1 MKKSF
6 ITSGPMVF
14 SRQGTL
20 LLSLG
25 GDLFLSLFIFNT
37 TCDPVDSTIST
48 ILRNKRIQHYL
59 LVCLNFRT
67 DFREDN
73 LILLS
78 SADFLQNYHFQKIL
92 SAILSLCK
100 TVWIQIRPDI
110 MVGLICVQIVYKGC
124 QQTTPAGRDFMKNVI
139 LHGF

>member
-1 MKKSF
+1 MHIII
-6 ITSGPMVF
+6 ITWRGPF
-14 SRQGTL
+14 SVC
-20 LLSLG
+20 S
-25 GDLFLSLFIFNT
+25 FIFNT

-78 SADFLQNYHFQKIL
+78 SADFLQNYNFLKIFSGIL
-92 SAILSLCK
+92 SKCQ
-100 TVWIQIRPDI
+100 TVWNQIRPDV
-110 MVGLICVQIVYKGC
+110 MSGLIWVQIVYKGC